1 MPANGRF
8 DLTRICLEQLRR
20 TCDTLTVRG
29 IRASAVVVTDDANLE
44 TAADLGFATIR
55 RDNQFL
61 ARKYNDGL
69 QLACDPELNPSPVDF
84 AVPIGSDDWIDDRI
98 LHRLPD
104 HDAIRCFRH
113 VAFVNE
119 TGQELSETRL
129 AYEGGV
135 GIRVYPAQVLEACG
149 YRPADEDRKRAC
161 DTSILY
167 NTRRHYRLKH
177 QKDFR
182 VTYGDLHARQI
193 VDWKSPG
200 EQMNTYR
207 QISSMHRSVQHGTPF
222 DLLKGLYP
230 DQALEAMREH
240 YR

>member
-1 MPANGRF
+1 MRVVCCDATPRPVLASVDRRIERDRGREVAGVIEVGEERGEPAARCVLLIVEAELKRTRAARGDGRM
-8 DLTRICLEQLRR
+8 
-20 TCDTLTVRG
+20 
-29 IRASAVVVTDDANLE
+29 S
-44 TAADLGFATIR
+44 
-55 RDNQFL
+55 
-61 ARKYNDGL
+61 GL
-69 QLACDPELNPSPVDF
+69 S
-84 AVPIGSDDWIDDRI
+84 R
-98 LHRLPD
+98 
-104 HDAIRCFRH
+104 
-113 VAFVNE
+113 
-119 TGQELSETRL
+119 
-129 AYEGGV
+129 
-135 GIRVYPAQVLEACG
+135 
-149 YRPADEDRKRAC
+149 DEDRKRAC